1 MVWGGR
7 KLKSVVVRVN
17 EDVSVI
23 KWVFELFLKSERKS
37 LNVDLGRKRGGYVV
51 KSRVFDFL

>member
-1 MVWGGR
+1 MVV
-7 KLKSVVVRVN
+7 KVN

-23 KWVFELFLKSERKS
+23 KWVFELFFEEWVKS

-51 KSRVFDFL
+51 KSRVFDF